1 MRPSSLLHYRNLVL
15 GGSIVLVLLLTG
27 LLAPCLRRMILTRK
41 ISRLLFTRRALP
53 IFLAPMSMAAIC
65 SLVFSTE
72 RVFRSSKSSV
82 SVGMALAI
90 GVPLG
95 MISGYMG
102 GLTDQVILWFIDLLY
117 AFPGIVLAIL
127 IVAIL
132 GPGLFD
138 SLVAISIFS
147 IPVYTR
153 LARNL
158 TLSLKRMEYVE
169 AARALGAGPWRI
181 LYHHISEKCG
191 GSYFGPGYADRR
203 RCGVDGVR
211 AELSRARR
219 SASTGG
225 VGSHD
230 GPRPQ
235 LSRGRYLSHVLSWR
249 RDHANSPGL
258 EPAGGWLA
266 RPARSPLSSTL
277 SLVPSCGAGL
287 VKYRDE
293 MTRRTRICGSL

>member
-1 MRPSSLLHYRNLVL
+1 LTESLLRSRYRAWRAGIPSLLEYRNLVL
-15 GGSIVLVLLLTG
+15 GASIVLVLLLAG
-27 LLAPCLRRMILTRK
+27 LLAPL
-41 ISRLLFTRRALP
+41 
-53 IFLAPMSMAAIC
+53 LAPYDPYAQNLSITFHPPGFAHLFGTDEYGRDM
-65 SLVFSTE
+65 FS
-72 RVFRSSKSSV
+72 RVLYGARLSQLEITV

-95 MISGYMG
+95 MISGYVG

-158 TLSLKRMEYVE
+158 TLSLKRMEYIE

-181 LYHHISEKCG
+181 LFHHILRNAAVPILVQATLTAGDVVLTASGLSFLGLGAQPPLAEWG
-191 GSYFGPGYADRR
+191 AMMAEGRNFLGVATYLTFYPGAAITLTALGLNLLGDGLRDRL
-203 RCGVDGVR
+203 D
-211 AELSRARR
+211 
-219 SASTGG
+219 
-225 VGSHD
+225 
-230 GPRPQ
+230 PRFHP
-235 LSRGRYLSHVLSWR
+235 R
-249 RDHANSPGL
+249 
-258 EPAGGWLA
+258 
-266 RPARSPLSSTL
+266 
-277 SLVPSCGAGL
+277 
-287 VKYRDE
+287 
-293 MTRRTRICGSL
+293 

>member
-1 MRPSSLLHYRNLVL
+1 LIEQRLRPSLLKYRNLVL
-15 GGSIVLVLLLTG
+15 GASIVLVLLLTG
-27 LLAPCLRRMILTRK
+27 LLAPL
-41 ISRLLFTRRALP
+41 
-53 IFLAPMSMAAIC
+53 LAPYDPYAQDLSITFHPPSFAHLFGTDEYGRDM
-65 SLVFSTE
+65 FS
-72 RVFRSSKSSV
+72 RVLYGARLSQLEIIV

-138 SLVAISIFS
+138 SLVAISIFA

-158 TLSLKRMEYVE
+158 TLSLKRMEYIE

-181 LYHHISEKCG
+181 LYHHILRNAAVPILVQATLTAGDVVLTASGLSFLGLGAQPPLAEWG
-191 GSYFGPGYADRR
+191 AMMAQGRNFLGVATYLTFFPGAAITVTALGLNLLGDGLRDRL
-203 RCGVDGVR
+203 D
-211 AELSRARR
+211 
-219 SASTGG
+219 
-225 VGSHD
+225 
-230 GPRPQ
+230 PRFHP
-235 LSRGRYLSHVLSWR
+235 R
-249 RDHANSPGL
+249 
-258 EPAGGWLA
+258 
-266 RPARSPLSSTL
+266 
-277 SLVPSCGAGL
+277 
-287 VKYRDE
+287 
-293 MTRRTRICGSL
+293 

>member
-1 MRPSSLLHYRNLVL
+1 LIEFALTERRLQAWRAGIPSLLRYRNLVL

-27 LLAPCLRRMILTRK
+27 LLAPL
-41 ISRLLFTRRALP
+41 
-53 IFLAPMSMAAIC
+53 LAPYDPYAQNLAITFHPPSFTHLFGTDEYGRDMFSRVLYGARL
-65 SLVFSTE
+65 SLLE
-72 RVFRSSKSSV
+72 IIV

-138 SLVAISIFS
+138 SLVAISIFA

-158 TLSLKRMEYVE
+158 TLSLKRMEYIE

-181 LYHHISEKCG
+181 LYHHILRNAAVPILVQATLTAGDVVLTASGLSFLGLGAQPPLAEWG
-191 GSYFGPGYADRR
+191 AMMAQGRNFLGVATYLTFYPGAAITVTALGLNLLGDGLRDRL
-203 RCGVDGVR
+203 D
-211 AELSRARR
+211 
-219 SASTGG
+219 
-225 VGSHD
+225 
-230 GPRPQ
+230 PRFHP
-235 LSRGRYLSHVLSWR
+235 R
-249 RDHANSPGL
+249 
-258 EPAGGWLA
+258 
-266 RPARSPLSSTL
+266 
-277 SLVPSCGAGL
+277 
-287 VKYRDE
+287 
-293 MTRRTRICGSL
+293 